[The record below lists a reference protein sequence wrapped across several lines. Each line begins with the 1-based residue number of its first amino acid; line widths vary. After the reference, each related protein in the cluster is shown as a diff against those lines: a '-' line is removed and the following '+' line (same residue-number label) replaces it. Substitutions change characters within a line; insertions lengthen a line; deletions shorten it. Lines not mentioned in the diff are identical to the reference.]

1 MAQPSQDQ
9 LRASLL
15 EAYVELEESTAKARA
30 ARRKIAAI
38 RNVLAGVALVSQ
50 PEED

>member
-30 ARRKIAAI
+30 RRKIAAI